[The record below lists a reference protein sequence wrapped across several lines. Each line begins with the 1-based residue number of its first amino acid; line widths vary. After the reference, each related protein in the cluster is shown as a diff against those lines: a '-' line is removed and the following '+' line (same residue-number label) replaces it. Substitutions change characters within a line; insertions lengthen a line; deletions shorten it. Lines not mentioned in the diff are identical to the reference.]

1 MSRPFLALMLLFAA
15 LSLFALWRAS
25 RLHRRIIEIDPQ
37 ARCPAT
43 HPLDYLSHR
52 KETRHD

>member
-1 MSRPFLALMLLFAA
+1 MTGGLIALVMLFAGI
-15 LSLFALWRAS
+15 SGFAYWRAS
-25 RLHRRIIEIDPQ
+25 RLHRRIVDIDPQ

-43 HPLDYLSHR
+43 HPLDYFSHR

>member
-1 MSRPFLALMLLFAA
+1 MSWPFLALMLLFAA

-25 RLHRRIIEIDPQ
+25 RLHRRILEIDPQ